1 MEISI
6 TKTGEEE
13 IKSFRILFLEEFN
26 NQFIYDKCH
35 YYNWCDNYLF
45 LIDKKAVGYG
55 CIWGLNERNERN
67 AVFEFY
73 LLPTHQKWAPL
84 FFEQLIAV
92 PGVTKI
98 ECQSNDRLLSELV
111 YRYGQNINAE
121 AILFEEYFQT
131 SLSVPGIIFRKRID
145 SDFKINEGDGPYILE
160 NNGVL
165 VAHGGLMLNYNLPY
179 ADIYMHVLEAH
190 RQKGYGSLLVQELK
204 KLAYETERVPAA
216 RCNIKNNI
224 SKATIEKA
232 GMRVCGF
239 ILVGDVKKGSDTT
252 SEKASK

>member
-1 MEISI
+1 MEITI
-6 TKTGEEE
+6 AKTGEEE

-45 LIDKKAVGYG
+45 LMDETAVGYG

-73 LLPTHQKWAPL
+73 LLPSYQKWAPL

-121 AILFEEYFQT
+121 AILFEEHFQ
-131 SLSVPGIIFRKRID
+131 SNLSVPGAIFRKRID
-145 SDFKINEGDGPYILE
+145 SDFKINDDDGPYILE
-160 NNGVL
+160 HNGVL
-165 VAHGGLMLNYNLPY
+165 VAHGGLMLNYNFPY
-179 ADIYMHVLEAH
+179 ADIYMHVLEEH
-190 RQKGYGSLLVQELK
+190 RQKGFGSLFVQELK
-204 KLAYETERVPAA
+204 RLAYETERVPAA
-216 RCNIKNNI
+216 RCNIKNKI
-224 SKATIEKA
+224 SKATLEKA
-232 GMRVCGF
+232 GLKVCGF
-239 ILVGDVKKGSDTT
+239 ILVGDIKRENTES
-252 SEKASK
+252 

>member
-1 MEISI
+1 MEIDIS
-6 TKTGEEE
+6 KTGEEE

-35 YYNWCDNYLF
+35 YYNWCDNYIF
-45 LIDKKAVGYG
+45 LADKKTVGYG
-55 CIWGLNERNERN
+55 CIWGLNDRNERN

-98 ECQSNDRLLSELV
+98 ECQSNDRLLTELV

-121 AILFEEYFQT
+121 AILFEEYYQT
-131 SLSVPGIIFRKRID
+131 NLSIPGTIFRKRTD
-145 SDFKINEGDGPYILE
+145 SDFKIKEDDGPYILE
-160 NNGVL
+160 HNGQL
-165 VAHGGLMLNYNLPY
+165 VAHGGLMQNYNFPY

-190 RQKGYGSLLVQELK
+190 RRKGFGSLLVQELK

-216 RCNIKNNI
+216 RCNIKNSI
-224 SKATIEKA
+224 SKATLEKA
-232 GMRVCGF
+232 GLRVCGF
-239 ILVGDVKKGSDTT
+239 ILIGELKPTVDKSI
-252 SEKASK
+252 AN